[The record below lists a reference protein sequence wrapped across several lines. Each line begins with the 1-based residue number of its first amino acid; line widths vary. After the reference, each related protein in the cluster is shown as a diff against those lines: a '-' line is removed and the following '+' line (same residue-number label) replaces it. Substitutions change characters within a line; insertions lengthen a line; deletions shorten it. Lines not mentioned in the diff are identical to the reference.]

1 MLKKRVIACLLLTGD
16 GGGLVVQSLGFHRR
30 LPVGRPEIAA
40 EFLDSWGVDE
50 IILLKID
57 ARGPGDTADPE
68 LVRRVAG
75 RCFAP
80 LTVGGG
86 IRSVEDAA
94 RLVRAGADKIVVNAG
109 ALESPALVGDIARVY
124 GSQCVVGAMDV
135 RRLDGDRLRV
145 FTGGAK
151 IPAHLAPEAWATRL
165 EALGAGEI
173 LVQAADR
180 DGQGQGYDLDL
191 TRRVAQAVS
200 VPVIAL
206 GGAGRPEHLRAVLT
220 ETGAAAAAVGNM
232 LHYTEHSVA
241 VCKASLRAHGVDVRL
256 SPSDEHGAAGFDA
269 DGRMVKRPDEAL
281 SAMRFEHHPK
291 EVI

>member
-1 MLKKRVIACLLLTGD
+1 MLKKRVIACLLLTGNS
-16 GGGLVVQSLGFHRR
+16 GGLVVQSLGFRRR

-57 ARGPGDTADPE
+57 ARGPGDTADQE

-75 RCFAP
+75 RCFVP

-86 IRSVEDAA
+86 IRSVDDAA

-109 ALESPALVGDIARVY
+109 AIESSSLVGDIARVY

-145 FTGGAK
+145 FTGGAQ
-151 IPAHLAPEAWATRL
+151 IPVQLTPESWAARL

-180 DGQGQGYDLDL
+180 DGLGQGYDLDL
-191 TRRVAQAVS
+191 TRRVAEAVP

-206 GGAGRPEHLRAVLT
+206 GGAGRPEHLRAVLA
-220 ETGAAAAAVGNM
+220 ETGAAAAAAGNM
-232 LHYTEHSVA
+232 LHFTEHSVA
-241 VCKASLRAHGVDVRL
+241 VCKAYLRAHGVDVRL
-256 SPSDEHGAAGFDA
+256 SPRDEHGAAGFDA
-269 DGRMVKRPDEAL
+269 DGRMAKRPDEAL